1 MRRETDRET
10 DATPQDRAPDG
21 ANAARAGQDQR
32 QGLVVVTGAFD
43 LLHVGH
49 LRFLEAARR
58 LGDRLIVGVESD
70 ERVRRWKGPNRPVQ
84 TEEDRCE
91 LLAALRV
98 VDEVF
103 MITGERTDPDF
114 YDDLLAPLH
123 ARYLAVTADDPL
135 LEVKRAAMERI
146 GIELRVVTPR
156 IENRSTSH
164 LVELLGLG

>member
-1 MRRETDRET
+1 MERET
-10 DATPQDRAPDG
+10 DA
-21 ANAARAGQDQR
+21 ARDSSNGRSPGQSDQR
-32 QGLVVVTGAFD
+32 GLVVVTGAFD

-49 LRFLEAARR
+49 LRFLEAARQ

-70 ERVRRWKGPNRPVQ
+70 ERVRRWKGMDRPIQ

-98 VDEVF
+98 VDDVF
-103 MITGERTDPDF
+103 LVTGERIDPDF
-114 YDDLLAPLH
+114 YNDLLRPLH

-135 LEVKRAAMERI
+135 LEVKREAVEKI
-146 GIELRVVTPR
+146 GMELRVVTPR

>member
-1 MRRETDRET
+1 MERET
-10 DATPQDRAPDG
+10 DAAGDG
-21 ANAARAGQDQR
+21 SNGRSPGRSDQR
-32 QGLVVVTGAFD
+32 GLVVVTGAFD

-49 LRFLEAARR
+49 LRFLEAARQ

-70 ERVRRWKGPNRPVQ
+70 ERVRRWKGMDRPIQ

-98 VDEVF
+98 VDDVF
-103 MITGERTDPDF
+103 LVTGERTDPDF
-114 YDDLLAPLH
+114 YNDLLRPLH
-123 ARYLAVTADDPL
+123 ARYLAVTSDDPL
-135 LEVKRAAMERI
+135 LEVKREAVEKI
-146 GIELRVVTPR
+146 GMELRVVTPR

>member
-1 MRRETDRET
+1 MDAETSSSNGRT
-10 DATPQDRAPDG
+10 
-21 ANAARAGQDQR
+21 AGNEDQY
-32 QGLVVVTGAFD
+32 GLVVVTGAFD

-70 ERVRRWKGPNRPVQ
+70 EHVRRWKGPNRPVQ

-91 LLAALRV
+91 LLAALRI
-98 VDEVF
+98 VDDVF
-103 MITGERTDPDF
+103 LIAGERVDPDF
-114 YDDLLAPLH
+114 YSDLLRTLH

-135 LEVKRAAMERI
+135 LEVKREAVERI
-146 GIELRVVTPR
+146 GMELRVVTPR